1 MQSIVLN
8 GILNF
13 FFCAENIM
21 VFMTILLQFALNFV
35 WKSKLWCAGVRDDG
49 VGQPTP
55 SRRLPRPQENGG

>member
-1 MQSIVLN
+1 
-8 GILNF
+8 
-13 FFCAENIM
+13 M